1 MTVYSHEN
9 GRVGADPTTRH
20 TIFDGAGPSEGGCAP
35 TNRATL
41 GSGGKKPAPA
51 ATMRPLSPL
60 LLLALLTPAAWSCQ
74 SAGGGSTWEEDRRQ
88 GIGAGAPLTLP
99 APSKAAFDAREMVAA
114 PPPVDPEQVAHDLEM
129 ALLRFTARRRA
140 VSAES
145 GASGSRWP
153 RTLTQTWRS
162 ILRTLEAGFA
172 STPHPM
178 PGRLLIQTRVTLEA
192 ELELCARQHGPTPKE
207 VKARVQAIWLTVAQ
221 QMRARRPRRAPD
233 SRTSSGAIAL
243 TWPVSPIVVTSPFGF
258 RRDPILGSQQVRFH
272 AGLDLGGRRGDIV
285 LAAGSG
291 KVTGARW
298 QGGHGRTITVQHAG
312 GYSTRYAHLARML
325 VSVGVEVEAGQ
336 AIGLMG
342 STGRSTGP
350 HLHFEVMRGSVPVD
364 PFEVL
369 RSEPSPFAAK

>member
-1 MTVYSHEN
+1 
-9 GRVGADPTTRH
+9 
-20 TIFDGAGPSEGGCAP
+20 
-35 TNRATL
+35 
-41 GSGGKKPAPA
+41 
-51 ATMRPLSPL
+51 MRPLSSL
-60 LLLALLTPAAWSCQ
+60 LLLAFVTAAASSCR
-74 SAGGGSTWEEDRRQ
+74 SAGGGSTWEDDRRQ

-99 APSKAAFDAREMVAA
+99 APSKAAFQAREMVAA
-114 PPPVDPEQVAHDLEM
+114 PPPVDPDQVAHDLEM

-140 VSAES
+140 VSAQA
-145 GASGSRWP
+145 GPGGGQWP
-153 RTLTQTWRS
+153 LALTQTWQI
-162 ILRTLEAGFA
+162 ILGTLEAGFT

-192 ELELCARQHGPTPKE
+192 ELELCARQHGPAPKGVE
-207 VKARVQAIWLTVAQ
+207 TRVQALWLTVAQ
-221 QMRARRPRRAPD
+221 QMRARRPRRRGD
-233 SRTSSGAIAL
+233 SGTSGGALTL

-258 RRDPILGSQQVRFH
+258 RRDPILGAQQVRFH
-272 AGLDLGGRRGDIV
+272 AGLDLGGRRGDLV
-285 LAAGSG
+285 LAAGPG
-291 KVTGARW
+291 KVSGARW

-325 VSVGVEVEAGQ
+325 VSVGAEVEAGQ

-342 STGRSTGP
+342 SSGRSTGP